1 MRFIVDENMGPSIA
15 RWLLAQG
22 HEVFSVY
29 DQAQG
34 ISDLDIIQK
43 AHTEDYIILS
53 CDKDFGEL
61 VFRNRFSHKGVVL
74 FRLSDETIPSKIKV
88 LEQILT
94 EYAEVIQGKF
104 TVVTET
110 NIRII

>member
-34 ISDLDIIQK
+34 I
-43 AHTEDYIILS
+43 
-53 CDKDFGEL
+53 
-61 VFRNRFSHKGVVL
+61 
-74 FRLSDETIPSKIKV
+74 
-88 LEQILT
+88 
-94 EYAEVIQGKF
+94 YAEVIQGKF